1 MKYSTLIFVFLISW
15 CSAQFA
21 TAQEKATL
29 THLELGM
36 FGGKSKILWSEETQ
50 NRLDFSFS
58 AFRGKEIK
66 PNHYLGIHLG
76 YDNYPDVQILPI
88 GLGWRSFLGDATGPK
103 LMGGLNAGFGT
114 TFLEK
119 RARTEWSST
128 WREGGVY
135 FHPFLGVTLP
145 AKKGNWALT
154 SSIGYKWQ
162 PSSLFEGN
170 HSQPETRPKIHP
182 FWTRA
187 ALPDGFNSLNK
198 VTTHFQ
204 SVSFQVGVLF

>member
-1 MKYSTLIFVFLISW
+1 MGFNRLIFIFLLSW
-15 CSAQFA
+15 CSLQLA
-21 TAQEKATL
+21 TAQENKSL
-29 THLELGM
+29 TQLELGLL
-36 FGGKSKILWSEETQ
+36 GGKSKIVWSEETQ
-50 NRLDFSFS
+50 NRLNFSFS
-58 AFRGKEIK
+58 AFHGKEIK

-76 YDNYPDVQILPI
+76 YENYPDVQLLPI
-88 GLGWRSFLGDATGPK
+88 GLGWRSFLGDDVGPK
-103 LMGGLNAGFGT
+103 WMGGLNAGFGT

-119 RARTEWSST
+119 RDRTEWSST

-162 PSSLFEGN
+162 PSSYLEGT

-187 ALPDGFNSLNK
+187 SLPEGFNSLNK
-198 VTTHFQ
+198 VSSQFH
-204 SVSFQVGVLF
+204 SISFQVGILF